1 MTEKEKKKQRKGLF
15 LINNGECFAVSGF
28 TCICFFNF
36 QSCKC
41 GQLSHNYIKRDL
53 GNPKTMVVPLF
64 SSTTLVV
71 YIFKPRL

>member
-36 QSCKC
+36 QTCKC
-41 GQLSHNYIKRDL
+41 GQLSHNYIKCDL
-53 GNPKTMVVPLF
+53 DNPNF
-64 SSTTLVV
+64 SSTTIV
-71 YIFKPRL
+71 IPMFS

>member
-1 MTEKEKKKQRKGLF
+1 MSEKEKQDFF
-15 LINNGECFAVSGF
+15 LVNDRECFALSHF
-28 TCICFFNF
+28 TCICFFNC

-64 SSTTLVV
+64 SSTTLDV
-71 YIFKPRL
+71 YIFKLRL